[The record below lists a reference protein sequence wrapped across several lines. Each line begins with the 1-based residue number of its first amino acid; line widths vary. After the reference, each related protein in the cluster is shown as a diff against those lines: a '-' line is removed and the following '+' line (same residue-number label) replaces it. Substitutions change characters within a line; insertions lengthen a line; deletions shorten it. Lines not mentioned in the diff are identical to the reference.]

1 MTTIQARL
9 DERYGRGRH
18 GRRRLFAWITVG
30 VVAVAGTGALAWSTV
45 STAASAVDSDVLGF
59 SLVDQHSATVS
70 FQITGHSDREV
81 ACAIEA
87 LDEDFGVVG
96 WKVVVYPP
104 SGEQTRAYEVSV
116 PTLGLAT
123 TGLVNSCWLP

>member
-1 MTTIQARL
+1 LTIQARL

-30 VVAVAGTGALAWSTV
+30 VLALAATGALAWSTV
-45 STAASAVDSDVLGF
+45 STAAADVDADVLGF
-59 SLVDQHSATVS
+59 RLVDEHTTTVS
-70 FQITGHSDREV
+70 FQITGHSGREI
-81 ACAIEA
+81 ACAVEA

-104 SGEQTRAYEVSV
+104 SGEQTRAYDVSV